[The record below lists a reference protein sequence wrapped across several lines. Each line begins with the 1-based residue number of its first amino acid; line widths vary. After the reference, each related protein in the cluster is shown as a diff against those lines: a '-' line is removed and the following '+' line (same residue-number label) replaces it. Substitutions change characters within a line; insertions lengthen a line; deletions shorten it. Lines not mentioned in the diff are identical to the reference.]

1 MGENLVDAI
10 TVWILRAQIAPPSFD
25 RLPALDVGPGI
36 ILGRPLC
43 PRRFSE
49 VEVITGVAF
58 RQRFPMDQKLAVL
71 ARRSRQNLFREP

>member
-25 RLPALDVGPGI
+25 RLPALDGGPGI

-49 VEVITGVAF
+49 VEVITGVAC